1 MISFS
6 ASDGSSTIT
15 VTDPNHGSQTGDFV
29 TYAYAVSLGGN
40 ITAEVLNQD
49 YEITRVDSSTY
60 TIQARSTDKSQIVP
74 VLANSSDVGDGGTL
88 TNAYYGI
95 PSGYAA
101 TTYGYGWGA
110 GTWGGMPWGLS
121 APTPVALIQ
130 RDWWFD
136 NFDNDLVMNIR
147 KGAIYYW
154 SRGSITSPDTALATR
169 AVLLSALPGAADV
182 PERAMQILVSQN
194 DKHLLALGCQP
205 YAGLPG
211 DYDPLLIRWA
221 SQDEPQMWTP
231 LITNSAGFIRV
242 SRGSEIVRGISTR
255 QEILV
260 FTNSSLYSLQYTGTL
275 DVFALQELADNIS
288 IISPRAVTTAN
299 NVTYWMGQDK
309 FYVYSGQVQTLPCTI
324 RQYVFQDINFDQANQ
339 IVCGTNEGFTEIWWF
354 YPSANSDWNDRYVI
368 FNHLEGVWYYGTL
381 VRTAWLDTA
390 LRANPVAAYTGQNDT
405 VGYEYQ
411 HEIGVNDGDAPM
423 TSYIQ
428 SSDYDLGDG
437 EQFMLTRRL
446 LPDFNFTNSTA
457 ATPTVTLTMRPKRFS
472 GSAYAN
478 TASDSQNVASTYAT
492 LDQYTE
498 QVFVRARGRQ
508 MAFRISSDG
517 LGVQWQSGSH
527 RLDVRPDGKR

>member
-60 TIQARSTDKSQIVP
+60 TIQARSTNKSQIVP
-74 VLANSSDVGDGGTL
+74 VLANSSDVGNGGTL

-110 GTWGGMPWGLS
+110 GTWGGMPWGLA
-121 APTPVALIQ
+121 APTPVVLTQ

-154 SRGSITSPDTALATR
+154 SRGSILSPDTALATR
-169 AVLLSALPGAADV
+169 AIPLTALPGAADV
-182 PERAMQILVSQN
+182 PEKAMQILVSQN

-231 LITNSAGFIRV
+231 LITNSAGFIKV

-255 QEILV
+255 QETLV
-260 FTNSSLYSLQYTGTL
+260 FTNSSLYSLQFTGTL
-275 DVFALQELADNIS
+275 DVFSLQELADNIS

-339 IVCGTNEGFTEIWWF
+339 IVCGSNEGFTEIWWF

-390 LRANPVAAYTGQNDT
+390 LRSNPVAAYTGQNDT

-411 HEIGVNDGDAPM
+411 HEVGVNDGDAPM